1 MSAPFARVRFP
12 LVQAPMA
19 GAQGSALAVA
29 VCRAGGIGSLPGA
42 MLTPDALSKELA
54 TIRASLPHDALFNVN
69 FFCHQSP
76 AADEAVDRAWFTK
89 LAPVYREFGIDPASI
104 AAGPGRLPFSEAT
117 AEAIAPFAPPIVSF
131 HFGLPSEALIARCRA
146 WGAQIWS
153 SATTVAEARWLAER
167 GVDAII
173 AQGLEAGGHRG
184 HFLSDDLS
192 MQLPMLPLTQQIC
205 RAVATPVIAA
215 GGIVDAQSA
224 SAAMSAGAAA
234 VQVGTAFLR
243 TPESTISKLYRD
255 ALASE
260 AATHTAL
267 TNVFT
272 GRPARG
278 IVNRFMREYGPL
290 NADAPAFPLATRQS
304 APLRA
309 AAEAACSADF
319 TPLWAGQNAP
329 LCEALSAAEIVKRI
343 GEAAL
348 AALRRAYPGK

>member
-131 HFGLPSEALIARCRA
+131 HFGL
-146 WGAQIWS
+146 
-153 SATTVAEARWLAER
+153 
-167 GVDAII
+167 
-173 AQGLEAGGHRG
+173 
-184 HFLSDDLS
+184 
-192 MQLPMLPLTQQIC
+192 
-205 RAVATPVIAA
+205 
-215 GGIVDAQSA
+215 
-224 SAAMSAGAAA
+224 
-234 VQVGTAFLR
+234 
-243 TPESTISKLYRD
+243 
-255 ALASE
+255 
-260 AATHTAL
+260 
-267 TNVFT
+267 
-272 GRPARG
+272 
-278 IVNRFMREYGPL
+278 
-290 NADAPAFPLATRQS
+290 
-304 APLRA
+304 
-309 AAEAACSADF
+309 
-319 TPLWAGQNAP
+319 
-329 LCEALSAAEIVKRI
+329 
-343 GEAAL
+343 
-348 AALRRAYPGK
+348 